1 MARTELHTCR
11 TPACLAFAESA
22 DASGIVAS
30 RKSLER
36 MTDSRNGTSP
46 QAPVESVP
54 RHSHTHYSARRHQI
68 PKPPKRFVSRVPFWA
83 RHSLSEQEKIK
94 HQNNEIKK
102 EHHREKDQH
111 VNRPSFRHGSHCSIG
126 PGPELGQVQWRD
138 RRYFHWFNKYH
149 RARRRSRWPDLGDPR
164 PCSRREAGRE
174 HPGRRPG
181 PPSGRRRCRWKQRQR
196 ESFCDAVL
204 RK

>member
-1 MARTELHTCR
+1 MELVPRRRWSPFPVTATRIIQHVDIKFPNRRNALSAAFLFGHVTRCR
-11 TPACLAFAESA
+11 
-22 DASGIVAS
+22 S
-30 RKSLER
+30 RK
-36 MTDSRNGTSP
+36 
-46 QAPVESVP
+46 
-54 RHSHTHYSARRHQI
+54 
-68 PKPPKRFVSRVPFWA
+68 
-83 RHSLSEQEKIK
+83 KIK

-149 RARRRSRWPDLGDPR
+149 RARSRSRWPDLGDPR

-181 PPSGRRRCRWKQRQR
+181 PPSGRRRCRRKQRQR